1 MLARDIM
8 TTNVITFAPE
18 TSVLEA
24 AQMLVDRRISGAPVV
39 DGAGRVLGIVS
50 EGDLIRRAEL
60 GTEKEWSG
68 WREFLMAKRTLA
80 HEFIRSH
87 ATRVG
92 DIMTTPAWTVN
103 EDTTLAELAELFEK
117 KNIRRAPVVRENKLI
132 GIASRADMVRALL
145 RTWAAAHPAT
155 PVDDEAI
162 RQSIL
167 DHAAS
172 ERWSDTAMLNVEVHG
187 GAVDLYGVADSEDV
201 ARALQVLAES
211 LPGVKSVQNHL
222 QMRTATRAH
231 HAV

>member
-8 TTNVITFAPE
+8 TIDVCTFAPE
-18 TSVLEA
+18 TTVLEA
-24 AQMLVDRRISGAPVV
+24 ARLLVDRRISGAPVV
-39 DGAGRVLGIVS
+39 DAAGRVIGIVS

-80 HEFIRSH
+80 HEFIKSH
-87 ATRVG
+87 ATRIG
-92 DIMTTPAWTVN
+92 DIMTAPVWTVN
-103 EDTTLAELAELFEK
+103 EDTTLADLAELFER
-117 KNIRRAPVVRENKLI
+117 KNIRRAPVVRDGKLC
-132 GIASRADMVRALL
+132 GIVSRADMVRALL
-145 RTWAAAHPAT
+145 KCWAAAHPAT
-155 PVDDEAI
+155 PVDDAAI

-172 ERWSDTAMLNVEVHG
+172 ERWSDTAMLNVEVKDG
-187 GAVDLYGVADSEDV
+187 TVDLYGVADSEDV

-211 LPGVKSVQNHL
+211 LPGVKSVHNHL
-222 QMRTATRAH
+222 QMRTATRTH